1 MGIRIPMSVMKKVVL
16 LIFFACVAM
25 PTSSEAQILVENF
38 RNFDCANCKIPDED
52 FEHFLESNPN
62 LGAILIFY
70 HNRDPFPFDPFF
82 LAAKDDVLARN
93 SLYGVAGNPT
103 VHVSGFFAG
112 SGASS
117 LNNWKTYT
125 TAAAQQPKPATTE
138 ISQVYN
144 GDSTFTITLNITG
157 NSQGAVVRP
166 YVLVAESG
174 ITEPNTKGYGLP
186 SSGVWNNI
194 FRDSLTATGD
204 ASPFVLS
211 GEKTLTF
218 TLDARGRNWRLE
230 NIKVVAF
237 LQSIATAPGE
247 PKSYPII
254 GVKAT
259 PDEAFKLGVKRADL
273 IEDRNAFPNPFSESI
288 AIPIALRKPAHVT
301 VRIADLLGRE
311 VAMLI
316 DENVAELESSV
327 TFAPKSQV
335 AATYVAS
342 IYIDGVLAGTQ
353 KLVYNP

>member
-1 MGIRIPMSVMKKVVL
+1 MSFMKKVVL
-16 LIFFACVAM
+16 LLSLVAVAF
-25 PTSSEAQILVENF
+25 PAISPAQILVENF

-52 FEHFLESNPN
+52 FEQFLHDNPN
-62 LGAILIFY
+62 LNAILIFY

-93 SLYGVAGNPT
+93 SLYSVAGNPT
-103 VHVSGFFAG
+103 VQVSGFYAG

-117 LNNWKTYT
+117 LNNWKTFT
-125 TAAAQQPKPATTE
+125 TAASQQPQPATTE

-144 GDSTFTITLNITG
+144 GDSTFTITLNISG
-157 NSQGAVVRP
+157 SSQGAVVRP

-174 ITEPNTKGYGLP
+174 LIEPNSKGYGLP

-211 GEKTLTF
+211 GTKTLTF
-218 TLDARGRNWRLE
+218 TLDARGKNWKLE

-237 LQSIATAPGE
+237 LQSVAAAE

-254 GVKAT
+254 GVKGTA
-259 PDEAFKLGVKRADL
+259 EGAFKLGVKREDL
-273 IEDRNAFPNPFSESI
+273 IASDRNAFPNPFSGSI
-288 AIPIALRKPAHVT
+288 SIPVALRKPSHVT
-301 VRIADLLGRE
+301 VRIADLLGRD
-311 VAMLI
+311 VATLV
-316 DENVAELESSV
+316 DGNVGELETAW
-327 TFAPKSQV
+327 TFTPQSQV

-342 IYIDGVLAGTQ
+342 IYVDGVLAGTQ